1 MQIFDREQITQRRKN
16 FLISMFHKSKSK
28 EINTFYKKNK
38 ISPRDDS
45 ELKTLFIEFF
55 DFLSL

>member
-1 MQIFDREQITQRRKN
+1 
-16 FLISMFHKSKSK
+16 MFHKSKSK

-45 ELKTLFIEFF
+45 ELKTIFIEFF